1 MPNSASKPSS
11 ASSPKSCWQCAKR
24 RLVCDLG
31 KPGCK
36 KCANHGVECP
46 GYEAKHLQWMQP
58 GQTRS
63 KGARKTERLR
73 YSRKPASQA
82 AKDKPTTLT
91 TGRTTPECSLPPKCS
106 DDSEEALIVYPVVTE
121 KSTFSLLIQA
131 LNYHN
136 INISPDLVA
145 TGDSSLDNPFIV
157 PAGLASVIP
166 PGIAEVIICTALGHR
181 MVQFVQGFEA
191 DRNAMAVK
199 LRRHRGAAISA
210 VASGLSHHEAQW
222 HDKTLISVVLL
233 LLSEHSLS
241 PSWWQHLDGAY
252 SLIDL
257 RGGLPH
263 LISSMPQYRHCFR
276 YFFHID
282 VFGATTAPCVD
293 ARRVQQQLSVVGHLK
308 TLYGDGLLT
317 STPCP
322 PELVS
327 CIIFTNYF
335 RSQQL
340 SLISLSLS
348 SCLISLEDSYHPL
361 EQVLAFDPQAWASSL
376 SLHKFQGSDPED
388 RHKHL
393 PPFWNW
399 ARIGRIYQS
408 AVALYCVESLGPPPG
423 LGHADIRSTHRE
435 ILLQELRQLTNGS
448 RNQLRKLVI
457 WPMVIAGLVLD
468 SNDQFSQ
475 DFVTGELK
483 WLSATLG
490 TAAPLIAR
498 DLLRGLWHSS
508 VYSGR
513 GRTWEDL
520 FDRPYVFA
528 I

>member
-1 MPNSASKPSS
+1 MSESASKPSN
-11 ASSPKSCWQCAKR
+11 ASSPRSCWQCAKR

-46 GYEAKHLQWMQP
+46 GYETKPLQWMQP

-63 KGARKTERLR
+63 KGARKAERLR
-73 YSRKPASQA
+73 SSRKPASQA
-82 AKDKPTTLT
+82 ATDKPATLDI
-91 TGRTTPECSLPPKCS
+91 GRTTPECSLPSKFS
-106 DDSEEALIVYPVVTE
+106 DTEEALIVYPMV
-121 KSTFSLLIQA
+121 KDQSTFGLLIQA

-145 TGDSSLDNPFIV
+145 TGDRSLNNPFIV
-157 PAGLASVIP
+157 GTGLTSVIP
-166 PGIAEVIICTALGHR
+166 PVIAEVIICTALGHR
-181 MVQFVQGFEA
+181 MVQSVQCSEA

-210 VASGLSHHEAQW
+210 VASGLSQKEAQW
-222 HDKTLISVVLL
+222 HERTLISVVLL

-241 PSWWQHLDGAY
+241 PNWWQHLDGAY
-252 SLIDL
+252 ALIDM
-257 RGGLPH
+257 RGGLPY
-263 LISSMPQYRHCFR
+263 LINSMPQQRHLFR

-293 ARRVQQQLSVVGHLK
+293 VRRVQQQLSVVGHLE

-327 CIIFTNYF
+327 CIIFTNYI
-335 RSQQL
+335 RSQQR
-340 SLISLSLS
+340 SLASSSLSN
-348 SCLISLEDSYHPL
+348 CFISLEDTYHPL
-361 EQVLAFDPQAWASSL
+361 QQILTFDPQAWASSL
-376 SLHKFQGSDPED
+376 PLQNVQSSDPED

-393 PPFWNW
+393 PASWNW
-399 ARIGRIYQS
+399 TRIGRIYQC
-408 AVALYCVESLGPPPG
+408 AVAIYCVESLGPPPE
-423 LGHADIRSTHRE
+423 LGYADIRSAHRK

-468 SNDQFSQ
+468 SNDQLSQ
-475 DFVTGELK
+475 EFVIEELK
-483 WLSATLG
+483 RLGATLG

-508 VYSGR
+508 AYSR
-513 GRTWEDL
+513 HGRTWEDL

>member
-1 MPNSASKPSS
+1 MPNSASKPSC
-11 ASSPKSCWQCAKR
+11 ASSPKSCWQCSKR

-46 GYEAKHLQWMQP
+46 GYETKPLQWMQP

-73 YSRKPASQA
+73 SSRKAASQA
-82 AKDKPTTLT
+82 TKDEPTTLN
-91 TGRTTPECSLPPKCS
+91 TGRTTTECSLPPKCS
-106 DDSEEALIVYPVVTE
+106 DREEALIVYPMVTD
-121 KSTFSLLIQA
+121 KSTFGLLIQA

-145 TGDSSLDNPFIV
+145 TGDRSPDNPFIV
-157 PAGLASVIP
+157 QAGFASAIPLVIV
-166 PGIAEVIICTALGHR
+166 EVIICTALGHR
-181 MVQFVQGFEA
+181 MVQSVQGFEV

-210 VASGLSHHEAQW
+210 VASGLSHKEAQW
-222 HDKTLISVVLL
+222 QDKTLISVVLL

-241 PSWWQHLDGAY
+241 PNWWQHLDGAY
-252 SLIDL
+252 SLIDM

-263 LISSMPQYRHCFR
+263 LISSMPRYRNLFR

-293 ARRVQQQLSVVGHLK
+293 ERRVQQQLSVIGHLK

-327 CIIFTNYF
+327 CIIFTNYI
-335 RSQQL
+335 RSQQR
-340 SLISLSLS
+340 SLTS
-348 SCLISLEDSYHPL
+348 SSPSNSFISLEDSYHPL
-361 EQVLAFDPQAWASSL
+361 HQILAFDPQAWASSL
-376 SLHKFQGSDPED
+376 SLHKSQGSDPED

-393 PPFWNW
+393 PPSWNW
-399 ARIGRIYQS
+399 TRIGRIYQS
-408 AVALYCVESLGPPPG
+408 AVALYCVESVDPPPE
-423 LGHADIRSTHRE
+423 LGHADIRYAHRE
-435 ILLQELRQLTNGS
+435 ILLQQLRQLTHGS

-468 SNDQFSQ
+468 FDDQVSQ
-475 DFVTGELK
+475 DFVTEELT

-498 DLLRGLWHSS
+498 DLLRRLWHSS
-508 VYSGR
+508 VYSR
-513 GRTWEDL
+513 YGRTWEDL

>member
-1 MPNSASKPSS
+1 MPNFASQPSNMP
-11 ASSPKSCWQCAKR
+11 SPKSCWQCAKR

-36 KCANHGVECP
+36 KCATHGVECP
-46 GYEAKHLQWMQP
+46 GYETKPLQWMQP

-73 YSRKPASQA
+73 SSRRPVSQS
-82 AKDKPTTLT
+82 AKDKPTILRS
-91 TGRTTPECSLPPKCS
+91 GRTTPECSLPPKCS
-106 DDSEEALIVYPVVTE
+106 DREEALAVHPMVTD
-121 KSTFSLLIQA
+121 KSTFGLLIQA

-145 TGDSSLDNPFIV
+145 TGDPSLNNPFMV
-157 PAGLASVIP
+157 AAGFASVIP
-166 PGIAEVIICTALGHR
+166 PVIAEVIICTALGHR
-181 MVQFVQGFEA
+181 MVQSVQSLEA

-199 LRRHRGAAISA
+199 LRRRRGAAIRA
-210 VASGLSHHEAQW
+210 VAKDLSHQEAQW
-222 HDKTLISVVLL
+222 HDRTLISVVLL

-257 RGGLPH
+257 RGGLPN
-263 LISSMPQYRHCFR
+263 LIGSMPRQRHWFR

-327 CIIFTNYF
+327 CIIFTNYI
-335 RSQQL
+335 RSQP
-340 SLISLSLS
+340 SN
-348 SCLISLEDSYHPL
+348 CFISLEDSYWPL
-361 EQVLAFDPQAWASSL
+361 QQILAFDPEAWASSL
-376 SLHKFQGSDPED
+376 SLHKLQGSDPED
-388 RHKHL
+388 QHRQL
-393 PPFWNW
+393 PRSWSW

-408 AVALYCVESLGPPPG
+408 AVALYCVESLGPPPE
-423 LGHADIRSTHRE
+423 LGHCDIRSAHRE

-468 SNDQFSQ
+468 SNDQLSQ
-475 DFVTGELK
+475 DFVTKELT

-498 DLLRGLWHSS
+498 GLLRELWHSS
-508 VYSGR
+508 AYSR
-513 GRTWEDL
+513 HGRTWEDL